1 MNSAGYTAGDKEG
14 NKEGNTAGKKP
25 GIKAGD
31 KVIQG
36 NADIIKK
43 GGTDHG
49 KCFRCK
55 IYRSDQKDR

>member
-1 MNSAGYTAGDKEG
+1 MRKEIR
-14 NKEGNTAGKKP
+14 KEIRRGKSREY
-25 GIKAGD
+25 KAGD